1 MGPTSEI
8 EGDRDHIRSLERGF
22 AVLLTFD
29 ERRPTPTLAE
39 IAEATGYSR
48 PAVRRILLT
57 LQRLGYV
64 ENDGPRWSLTPRVLS
79 IGQHYNASHGLADVA
94 QPHLVSLC
102 ERTTE
107 SASLAVLDGAEA
119 VYLAR
124 VPARRVVSI
133 TATVGTRVPA
143 HATSMGRVLLA
154 AAAPGAVEQYLAD
167 PGLRPLTPH
176 TITDPDRFRA
186 DLDRVRRQGW
196 SLVCE
201 EREIGLITVA
211 APVRD
216 PRGVV
221 AAAVSSSSS
230 TGRSTPAHLERDVVP
245 VLCATARAITADL
258 GGRAPAGPTPRSAR
272 VAPATVERRST
283 GDPGS

>member
-1 MGPTSEI
+1 MGSMSET
-8 EGDRDHIRSLERGF
+8 GSDRDHIQSLERGF
-22 AVLLTFD
+22 AVLQAFG
-29 ERRPTPTLAE
+29 EEHSHPSLAE
-39 IAEATGYSR
+39 LAKITGLSR

-64 ENDGPRWSLTPRVLS
+64 ENDGPRWALTPRVLS
-79 IGQHYNASHGLADVA
+79 IGAHYTASHALADIA

-102 ERTTE
+102 ERTSE
-107 SASLAVLDGAEA
+107 SASLAALDGNEA

-143 HATSMGRVLLA
+143 HVTSMGRVLLA
-154 AAAPGAVEQYLAD
+154 AAPPSVVEQYLAD

-176 TITDPDRFRA
+176 TITDPDQFRA
-186 DLDRVRRQGW
+186 ALKRIRQQGW
-196 SLVCE
+196 SLVSE

-216 PRGVV
+216 QQGTGV
-221 AAAVSSSSS
+221 AAVSSSSS
-230 TGRSTPAHLERDVVP
+230 TGRANPGTLKRHVVP
-245 VLCATARAITADL
+245 LVVETADRISADL
-258 GGRAPAGPTPRSAR
+258 GHRARSGADTRGGRDGFF
-272 VAPATVERRST
+272 
-283 GDPGS
+283 